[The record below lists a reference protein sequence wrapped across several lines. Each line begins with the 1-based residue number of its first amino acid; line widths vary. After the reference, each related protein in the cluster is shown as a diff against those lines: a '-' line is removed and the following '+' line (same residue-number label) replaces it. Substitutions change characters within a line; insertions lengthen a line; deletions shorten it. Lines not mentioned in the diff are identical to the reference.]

1 MPEQLISCLF
11 FLYFDLKC
19 SSFVTAN
26 FSNFAGRV
34 SMISVCD
41 LVSIL
46 IHSKGIYI
54 YIHTYTHTDIL
65 IESLENNHTNEGG
78 PGV

>member
-1 MPEQLISCLF
+1 
-11 FLYFDLKC
+11 
-19 SSFVTAN
+19 
-26 FSNFAGRV
+26 
-34 SMISVCD
+34 MISVCD